1 MSWRYDWDWQTADR
15 EFLYALKLCPNATE
29 VHYGYV
35 LYTAANGRSA
45 EALAEMAKIRELDP
59 IRSEPFAAKSVINY
73 HLRNYKAL
81 IETDRAFVARA
92 SNFPLAHLWLGVGYE
107 GSGQPREAIPE
118 YQKAIELSQGDSDP
132 TASLAHAY
140 ATTGRKAE
148 ALKILREW
156 QRQSQTSYVSPY
168 MIATVYAGLGD
179 KDKAFEFLEKAY
191 QERSPDLPYFL
202 RADLRMDSLR
212 SDPRFQDLMHRMN
225 FPN

>member
-1 MSWRYDWDWQTADR
+1 
-15 EFLYALKLCPNATE
+15 
-29 VHYGYV
+29 
-35 LYTAANGRSA
+35 
-45 EALAEMAKIRELDP
+45 MAKIRELDP
-59 IRSEPFAAKSVINY
+59 IRSEPLAAKSVINY

-81 IETDRAFVARA
+81 IEIGRAYVARA
-92 SNFPLAHLWLGVGYE
+92 SNFTLAHLWLGVGYE
-107 GSGQPREAIPE
+107 GSGQPRDAIPE

-132 TASLAHAY
+132 TAALAHAY

-202 RADLRMDSLR
+202 RADLRVDSLR

-225 FPN
+225 VPQ